1 MIEETLLMSDIKHI
15 KSLSTL
21 HAEFESSSKI
31 AISVDCVIF
40 GFDENKLKILL
51 IRSDAKSLW
60 ANGRF

>member
-40 GFDENKLKILL
+40 GFDENQYGYTRMDKKPC
-51 IRSDAKSLW
+51 
-60 ANGRF
+60 